1 LTDDFLTDGIC
12 LRRQK
17 HAREDGWLCEL
28 VSDIYDD
35 EPFTGIH
42 TYIVSVSP
50 GRSRANH
57 YHRKKEEW
65 IAITSGKIIL
75 SLEWTDEEREEVE
88 EDTVREG
95 NSGKITEEK
104 DTVREGN
111 SGKITEEKDTVR
123 EGNSGKITEEK
134 ESGDKNKEEREK
146 IRADIILDAD
156 DESGECRLIHI
167 KPFVAHR
174 ITNIS
179 DRNSSVVVFSRN
191 PEDKEDTIPY
201 IIDQ

>member
-1 LTDDFLTDGIC
+1 LTDNILTDEIC
-12 LRRQK
+12 LKRQK

-28 VSDIYDD
+28 VSEIYDD

-42 TYIVSVSP
+42 SYLVSVSP

-75 SLEWTDEEREEVE
+75 SLEWIDKEREEVE
-88 EDTVREG
+88 EETVRKV
-95 NSGKITEEK
+95 NTGKITEE
-104 DTVREGN
+104 N
-111 SGKITEEKDTVR
+111 KIGD
-123 EGNSGKITEEK
+123 KIKEEK
-134 ESGDKNKEEREK
+134 EKM
-146 IRADIILDAD
+146 RADIILDAD
-156 DESGECRLIHI
+156 DKSGECRLIHI

-179 DRNSSVVVFSRN
+179 DRNSAVVVFSRN

-201 IIDQ
+201 MIE

>member
-111 SGKITEEKDTVR
+111 SGKITEEK
-123 EGNSGKITEEK
+123 

>member
-1 LTDDFLTDGIC
+1 MDDLLTDDFLTDNIC
-12 LRRQK
+12 LKRQK
-17 HAREDGWLCEL
+17 HAREDGWLSEL
-28 VSDIYDD
+28 VSEVYDD

-42 TYIVSVSP
+42 SYLVSVSP

-75 SLEWTDEEREEVE
+75 SLEWIDEEKKENEKGKKEEEREE
-88 EDTVREG
+88 
-95 NSGKITEEK
+95 IEEK
-104 DTVREGN
+104 NTG
-111 SGKITEEKDTVR
+111 KDT
-123 EGNSGKITEEK
+123 GSNTGKNIGYNAEK
-134 ESGDKNKEEREK
+134 KGQK
-146 IRADIILDAD
+146 RADLILDAD
-156 DESGECRLIHI
+156 DKSGECRLIHI

-201 IIDQ
+201 VIE

>member
-1 LTDDFLTDGIC
+1 MTDDFLTDGIC

-75 SLEWTDEEREEVE
+75 SLEWIDKEREEVE
-88 EDTVREG
+88 EETVRKV
-95 NSGKITEEK
+95 STGKITEE
-104 DTVREGN
+104 N
-111 SGKITEEKDTVR
+111 KI
-123 EGNSGKITEEK
+123 
-134 ESGDKNKEEREK
+134 GDKIKEEREK
-146 IRADIILDAD
+146 MRADIILDAD
-156 DESGECRLIHI
+156 DKSGECRLIHI
-167 KPFVAHR
+167 EPFVAHS
-174 ITNIS
+174 ITNIG

-191 PEDKEDTIPY
+191 PEDKEDTIPH
-201 IIDQ
+201 IIR

>member
-1 LTDDFLTDGIC
+1 MTDNILTDEIC
-12 LRRQK
+12 LKRQK

-28 VSDIYDD
+28 VSEIYDD

-42 TYIVSVSP
+42 SYLVSVSP

-75 SLEWTDEEREEVE
+75 SLEWIDKEREEVE
-88 EDTVREG
+88 EETVRKV
-95 NSGKITEEK
+95 NTGKITEE
-104 DTVREGN
+104 N
-111 SGKITEEKDTVR
+111 KIGD
-123 EGNSGKITEEK
+123 KIKEEK
-134 ESGDKNKEEREK
+134 EKM
-146 IRADIILDAD
+146 RADIILDAD
-156 DESGECRLIHI
+156 DKSGECRLIHI

-179 DRNSSVVVFSRN
+179 DRNSAVVVFSRN

-201 IIDQ
+201 MIE

>member
-1 LTDDFLTDGIC
+1 MTDDILTDEIC
-12 LRRQK
+12 LKRQK

-28 VSDIYDD
+28 VSEVYDD

-42 TYIVSVSP
+42 SYIVSVNP
-50 GRSRANH
+50 GKSRANH
-57 YHRKKEEW
+57 YHKKKEEW

-75 SLEWTDEEREEVE
+75 SLEWIDEEKKEEE
-88 EDTVREG
+88 ERKE
-95 NSGKITEEK
+95 KEEK
-104 DTVREGN
+104 NRGNDTGVN
-111 SGKITEEKDTVR
+111 TGKNIEENVEKP
-123 EGNSGKITEEK
+123 GKK
-134 ESGDKNKEEREK
+134 
-146 IRADIILDAD
+146 RADLLLDAD

-191 PEDKEDTIPY
+191 PEDKEDTIPH
-201 IIDQ
+201 IIE